1 MRGDDGKQSERKWRG
16 NNESNEETLRE
27 EGDGEMWRSGGDDG
41 SKVEK
46 MGLFCWE
53 QPVCKDNSHQQTD
66 ERTFND

>member
-46 MGLFCWE
+46 NGVVLLGTARM
-53 QPVCKDNSHQQTD
+53 
-66 ERTFND
+66 